1 MSKKDV
7 DAYFNQI
14 CSDYHDLIETLHE
27 MEEEVS
33 KGLLD
38 PDKLIQIKQTIEP
51 MKVNWQR
58 ISYIMY
64 LLNKPSKKKKWNRY
78 ENQNKKLIF
87 NNSTLDDVQKENQKN
102 LSNIKSMI
110 RTSV

>member
-7 DAYFNQI
+7 DQYFNKI
-14 CSDYHDLIETLHE
+14 CNDYHELIETIHD
-27 MEEEVS
+27 MQEEAN

-38 PDKLIQIKQTIEP
+38 PDKVDQVKQTLEP

-64 LLNKPSKKKKWNRY
+64 LLNKPNKKKKWNRY
-78 ENQNKKLIF
+78 ELQNQKFIHK
-87 NNSTLDDVQKENQKN
+87 NSTLDDVHTENEKILN
-102 LSNIKSMI
+102 DIKAVI
-110 RTSV
+110 RTS